1 MGGGERP
8 YRRCSQI
15 TSHRRTSG
23 GRPRAFV
30 TARRGNG
37 RPTGFQIM
45 RAAAVAAAAAAAA
58 RRWVPF
64 PRAHAPRDAEKANSD
79 FTIQNGLFYLFM
91 SGDRIIKSISLS
103 AKRREPQQC
112 VAFPVFPVGG
122 FFGSLLRNFDSIPLA
137 LGMFKHYTQY

>member
-45 RAAAVAAAAAAAA
+45 RAAAA

-137 LGMFKHYTQY
+137 LGMFKHYTQC